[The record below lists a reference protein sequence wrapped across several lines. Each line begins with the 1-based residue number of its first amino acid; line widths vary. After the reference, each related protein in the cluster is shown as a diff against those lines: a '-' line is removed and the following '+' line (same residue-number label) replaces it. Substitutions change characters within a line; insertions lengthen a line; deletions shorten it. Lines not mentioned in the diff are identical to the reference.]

1 MHIYDKQCGIMQQN
15 QWKGPNFQIH
25 CILDMARYMDNTI
38 LNTIVNSA
46 VLPDFFLD
54 FFSQEA

>member
-1 MHIYDKQCGIMQQN
+1 MEGS
-15 QWKGPNFQIH
+15 NFQIH